1 MYICQKIQAM
11 KKEIVEEAISSFLYN
26 TGIKSVTMDDIA
38 KHMGVSKKT
47 IYIHFP
53 TKDELV
59 EQSAV
64 NHLDG
69 IIKKINVISKQSK
82 DPIIELYQIKK
93 EALNHLSSEK
103 NSPQYQL
110 QKYYPSL
117 YSKLKEKEFSA
128 LSGLFSNSIQE
139 GIQTGIFRKD
149 IDVDFVV
156 RIFFNGI
163 RGITNI
169 KLFPIEIYK
178 IEDLL
183 LNFSEYHLRALCTHE
198 GIIKLENYKKEMD
211 L

>member
-1 MYICQKIQAM
+1 M
-11 KKEIVEEAISSFLYN
+11 KKKIVDQSIQLFLQY
-26 TGIKSVTMDDIA
+26 GYKSVTMDDIA

-47 IYIHFP
+47 IYVHFP

-69 IIKKINVISKQSK
+69 IIERINIISKQSK

-110 QKYYPSL
+110 QKYSPSL
-117 YSKLKEKEFSA
+117 SSKLKEKEFSA
-128 LSGLFSNSIQE
+128 LSGLFSNSILE

>member
-1 MYICQKIQAM
+1 M
-11 KKEIVEEAISSFLYN
+11 KKKIVGQSIQLFLKY
-26 TGIKSVTMDDIA
+26 GYKSVTMDDIA

-47 IYIHFP
+47 IYVHFP
-53 TKDELV
+53 KKDGLV

-69 IIKKINVISKQSK
+69 IIERINVISKQSK

-93 EALNHLSSEK
+93 EILNHLSSEK

-128 LSGLFSNSIQE
+128 LSGLFSNSILE

-163 RGITNI
+163 SGITNI

-183 LNFSEYHLRALCTHE
+183 LNFSEYHLRALCTHK

>member
-1 MYICQKIQAM
+1 M
-11 KKEIVEEAISSFLYN
+11 KKKIVGQSIQLFLQY
-26 TGIKSVTMDDIA
+26 GYKSVTMDDIA

-47 IYIHFP
+47 IYVHFP
-53 TKDELV
+53 KKDGLV

-69 IIKKINVISKQSK
+69 IIERINVISKQSK

-93 EALNHLSSEK
+93 EILNHLSSEK
-103 NSPQYQL
+103 KSPQYQL

-128 LSGLFSNSIQE
+128 LSGLFSNSILE

-163 RGITNI
+163 SGITNI

-183 LNFSEYHLRALCTHE
+183 LNFSEYHLRALCTHK

>member
-1 MYICQKIQAM
+1 M
-11 KKEIVEEAISSFLYN
+11 KKKIVDQSIQLFLQY
-26 TGIKSVTMDDIA
+26 GYKSVTMDDIA

-47 IYIHFP
+47 IYVHFP

-93 EALNHLSSEK
+93 EILNHLSSEK

-128 LSGLFSNSIQE
+128 LSGLFSNSILE

-149 IDVDFVV
+149 IDIDFVV

-163 RGITNI
+163 SGITNI

-183 LNFSEYHLRALCTHE
+183 LNFSEYHLRALCTHK

>member
-1 MYICQKIQAM
+1 M
-11 KKEIVEEAISSFLYN
+11 KKKIVDQSIQLFLQY
-26 TGIKSVTMDDIA
+26 GFKSVTMDDIA

-47 IYIHFP
+47 IYVHFP

>member
-1 MYICQKIQAM
+1 M
-11 KKEIVEEAISSFLYN
+11 KKKIVDQSIQLFLKY
-26 TGIKSVTMDDIA
+26 GYKSVTMDDIA

-47 IYIHFP
+47 IYVHFP
-53 TKDELV
+53 TKDQLV

-69 IIKKINVISKQSK
+69 IIKRINVISKQSK

-117 YSKLKEKEFSA
+117 YSRLKEKEFSA
-128 LSGLFSNSIQE
+128 LSGLFSNSIYE

-149 IDVDFVV
+149 IDIDFVV

-163 RGITNI
+163 RGITDI
-169 KLFPIEIYK
+169 KLFPIENYK

-183 LNFSEYHLRALCTHE
+183 LNFSEYHLRALCTRE
-198 GIIKLENYKKEMD
+198 GIIKLEIYKKEMN

>member
-1 MYICQKIQAM
+1 M
-11 KKEIVEEAISSFLYN
+11 KKKIVGQSIQLFLQY
-26 TGIKSVTMDDIA
+26 GYKSVTMDDIA

-47 IYIHFP
+47 IYVHFP
-53 TKDELV
+53 TKDKLV

-64 NHLDG
+64 SHLDG

>member
-1 MYICQKIQAM
+1 M
-11 KKEIVEEAISSFLYN
+11 KKKIVDQSIQLFLQY
-26 TGIKSVTMDDIA
+26 GFKSVTMDDIA

-47 IYIHFP
+47 IYVHFP
-53 TKDELV
+53 TKDQLV
-59 EQSAV
+59 EQSAL

-69 IIKKINVISKQSK
+69 IIKRINVISKQSK

-103 NSPQYQL
+103 KSPQYQL

-128 LSGLFSNSIQE
+128 LSGLFSNSIFE

-149 IDVDFVV
+149 IDVDFVI

-163 RGITNI
+163 RGITDI
-169 KLFPIEIYK
+169 KLFPIETYK

-183 LNFSEYHLRALCTHE
+183 LNFSEYHLRALCTIE
-198 GIIKLENYKKEMD
+198 GVRKLEFYKKEIN

>member
-1 MYICQKIQAM
+1 M
-11 KKEIVEEAISSFLYN
+11 KKKIVDQSIQLFLQY
-26 TGIKSVTMDDIA
+26 GFKSVTMDDIA

-47 IYIHFP
+47 IYVHFP
-53 TKDELV
+53 TKDQLV
-59 EQSAV
+59 EQSAL

-69 IIKKINVISKQSK
+69 IIKRINVISKQSK

-198 GIIKLENYKKEMD
+198 GIIKLENYKKEMA

>member
-1 MYICQKIQAM
+1 M
-11 KKEIVEEAISSFLYN
+11 KKKIVDQSIQLFLQY
-26 TGIKSVTMDDIA
+26 GFKSVTMDDIA

-47 IYIHFP
+47 IYVHFP
-53 TKDELV
+53 TKDQLV
-59 EQSAV
+59 EQSAL

-69 IIKKINVISKQSK
+69 IIKRINVISKQSK

-103 NSPQYQL
+103 KSPQYQL

-117 YSKLKEKEFSA
+117 YSKLTEKEFNA
-128 LSGLFSNSIQE
+128 LSGLFSNSIYE

-149 IDVDFVV
+149 IDVDFVI

-163 RGITNI
+163 RGITDI
-169 KLFPIEIYK
+169 KLFPIETYK
-178 IEDLL
+178 IENLI
-183 LNFSEYHLRALCTHE
+183 LNFSEYHLRALCTNE
-198 GIIKLENYKKEMD
+198 GIRKLEFYKKEMN

>member
-1 MYICQKIQAM
+1 M
-11 KKEIVEEAISSFLYN
+11 KKNIVDQSIQLFLQY
-26 TGIKSVTMDDIA
+26 GFKSVTMDDIA

-47 IYIHFP
+47 IYVHFP
-53 TKDELV
+53 TKDQLV
-59 EQSAV
+59 EQSAL

-69 IIKKINVISKQSK
+69 IIKRINVISKQSK

-198 GIIKLENYKKEMD
+198 GIIKLENYKKEMA

>member
-1 MYICQKIQAM
+1 M
-11 KKEIVEEAISSFLYN
+11 KKKIVDQSIQLFLQY
-26 TGIKSVTMDDIA
+26 GYKSVTMDDIA

-47 IYIHFP
+47 IYVHFP

-139 GIQTGIFRKD
+139 GFQTGIFRKD

>member
-1 MYICQKIQAM
+1 M
-11 KKEIVEEAISSFLYN
+11 KKKIVDQSIQLFLQY
-26 TGIKSVTMDDIA
+26 GFKSVTMDDIA

-47 IYIHFP
+47 IYVHFP
-53 TKDELV
+53 TKDQLV
-59 EQSAV
+59 EQSAL

-69 IIKKINVISKQSK
+69 IIKRINVISKQSK

-183 LNFSEYHLRALCTHE
+183 LNFSGYHLRALCTHE

>member
-1 MYICQKIQAM
+1 M
-11 KKEIVEEAISSFLYN
+11 KKKIVDQSIQLFLQY
-26 TGIKSVTMDDIA
+26 GYKSVTMDDIA

-47 IYIHFP
+47 IYVHFP

>member
-1 MYICQKIQAM
+1 M
-11 KKEIVEEAISSFLYN
+11 KKKIVDQSIQLFLQY
-26 TGIKSVTMDDIA
+26 GYKSVTMDDIA

-47 IYIHFP
+47 IYVHFP
-53 TKDELV
+53 TKDQLV
-59 EQSAV
+59 EQSAL

-69 IIKKINVISKQSK
+69 IIKRINVISKQSK

-103 NSPQYQL
+103 KSPQYQL

-128 LSGLFSNSIQE
+128 LSGLFSNSIFE

-149 IDVDFVV
+149 IDVDFVI

-163 RGITNI
+163 RGITDI
-169 KLFPIEIYK
+169 KLFPIETYK

-183 LNFSEYHLRALCTHE
+183 LNFSEYHLRALCTIE
-198 GIIKLENYKKEMD
+198 GVRKLEFYKKEIN

>member
-1 MYICQKIQAM
+1 MDQSIQL
-11 KKEIVEEAISSFLYN
+11 FLQY
-26 TGIKSVTMDDIA
+26 GYKSVTMDDIA

>member
-1 MYICQKIQAM
+1 M
-11 KKEIVEEAISSFLYN
+11 
-26 TGIKSVTMDDIA
+26 
-38 KHMGVSKKT
+38 
-47 IYIHFP
+47 
-53 TKDELV
+53 
-59 EQSAV
+59 
-64 NHLDG
+64 
-69 IIKKINVISKQSK
+69 
-82 DPIIELYQIKK
+82 
-93 EALNHLSSEK
+93 SSEK

-128 LSGLFSNSIQE
+128 LSGLFSNSILE

-149 IDVDFVV
+149 IDIDFVV

-163 RGITNI
+163 SGITNI

-183 LNFSEYHLRALCTHE
+183 LNFSEYHLRALCTHK

>member
-1 MYICQKIQAM
+1 M
-11 KKEIVEEAISSFLYN
+11 KKKIVDQSIQLFLQY
-26 TGIKSVTMDDIA
+26 GFKSVTMDDIA

-47 IYIHFP
+47 IYVHFP
-53 TKDELV
+53 TKDQLV
-59 EQSAV
+59 EQSAL

-69 IIKKINVISKQSK
+69 IIKRINVISKQSK

>member
-1 MYICQKIQAM
+1 M
-11 KKEIVEEAISSFLYN
+11 KKKIVDQSIQLFLQY
-26 TGIKSVTMDDIA
+26 GYKSVTMDDIA

-47 IYIHFP
+47 IYVHFP

-69 IIKKINVISKQSK
+69 IIERINIISKQSK

-128 LSGLFSNSIQE
+128 LSGLFSNSILE

>member
-1 MYICQKIQAM
+1 VDQSIQL
-11 KKEIVEEAISSFLYN
+11 FLQY
-26 TGIKSVTMDDIA
+26 GYKSVTMDDIA

-47 IYIHFP
+47 IYVHFP

>member
-1 MYICQKIQAM
+1 M
-11 KKEIVEEAISSFLYN
+11 KKKIVSQSIQLFLQY
-26 TGIKSVTMDDIA
+26 GYKSVTMDDIA

-47 IYIHFP
+47 IYVHFP

>member
-1 MYICQKIQAM
+1 M
-11 KKEIVEEAISSFLYN
+11 KKKIVDQSIQLFLQY
-26 TGIKSVTMDDIA
+26 GYKSVTMDDIA

-47 IYIHFP
+47 IYVHFP
-53 TKDELV
+53 TKDQLV
-59 EQSAV
+59 EQSAL

-69 IIKKINVISKQSK
+69 IIKRINVISKQSK

-198 GIIKLENYKKEMD
+198 GIIKLENYKKEMA

>member
-1 MYICQKIQAM
+1 M
-11 KKEIVEEAISSFLYN
+11 KKKIADQSIQLFLQY
-26 TGIKSVTMDDIA
+26 GYKSVTMDDIA

-47 IYIHFP
+47 IYVHFP
-53 TKDELV
+53 TKDQLV
-59 EQSAV
+59 EQSAL

-69 IIKKINVISKQSK
+69 IIKRINVISKQSK

-103 NSPQYQL
+103 KSPQYQL

-128 LSGLFSNSIQE
+128 LSGLFSNSIFE

-149 IDVDFVV
+149 IDVDFVI

-163 RGITNI
+163 RGITDI
-169 KLFPIEIYK
+169 KLFPIETYK

-183 LNFSEYHLRALCTHE
+183 LNFSEYHLRALCTIE
-198 GIIKLENYKKEMD
+198 GIRKLEFYKKEIN